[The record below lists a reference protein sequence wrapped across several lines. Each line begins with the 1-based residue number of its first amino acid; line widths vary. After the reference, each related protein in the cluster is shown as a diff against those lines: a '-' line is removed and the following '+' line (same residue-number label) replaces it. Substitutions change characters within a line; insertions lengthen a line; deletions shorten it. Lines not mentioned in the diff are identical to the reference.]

1 MPTYE
6 YQPVEEGSGCEACA
20 AGFDVLQGMSEE
32 PLTECPECGA
42 TIARVIT
49 GCRVNTRP
57 TDAKVTSDDNL
68 KRLGFQKF
76 VKDEG
81 GYTQT
86 V

>member
-6 YQPVEEGSGCEACA
+6 YQPITEGEGCDACKD
-20 AGFDVLQGMSEE
+20 GLDVLQRMSEDA
-32 PLTECPECGA
+32 LTKCPECSVE
-42 TIARVIT
+42 IHRVIT
-49 GCRVNTRP
+49 GCSVNTRP
-57 TDAKVTSDDNL
+57 SAKTLGSDKNL
-68 KRLGFQKF
+68 KRLGFKKF